1 VVGNAFVAVQTHSL
15 LVFFLLR
22 MDNELPR
29 KKRRARIV
37 SGVAFAVD
45 YPLMI
50 FKQCSHT
57 RSCLRTHTTHR
68 YAAGAV
74 TFLFINQ
81 NENSSI
87 ALSMYQGARL
97 SEHIMGERGVER
109 NVSERDGPWG
119 PEPPAFPQLPR
130 VEFVLTAPELLSRT
144 VDLNGKVL
152 ELAAG
157 MMLLL
162 LR

>member
-1 VVGNAFVAVQTHSL
+1 
-15 LVFFLLR
+15 
-22 MDNELPR
+22 
-29 KKRRARIV
+29 
-37 SGVAFAVD
+37 
-45 YPLMI
+45 
-50 FKQCSHT
+50 
-57 RSCLRTHTTHR
+57 
-68 YAAGAV
+68 
-74 TFLFINQ
+74 
-81 NENSSI
+81 
-87 ALSMYQGARL
+87 MYQGARL

-157 MMLLL
+157 IMLLL